1 MSAIAYPYLRIEDAE
16 VLTSPWA
23 YKEEDRRTLGNY
35 LPDWDYASE
44 IRLYRKITVDVPR
57 IAKRF
62 GVSDADLRLRLVIT
76 VGTGGARE
84 DRYRRVYWAHD
95 IARDEADHEVEF
107 SLDGLDISQRIR
119 LRTDLLY
126 SAPGVGGSILAPKR
140 TGLSLWDDETLVRV
154 EPEEARFPVE
164 AVSFSQHFPDTRN
177 AMWRLEWSPA
187 DLTEDFTGS
196 FRVFINDD
204 FPDFVSKMS
213 AGEITTVGLVK
224 AAVRVQVTRG
234 ALSHNGLEDALK
246 EESQVSIASAVQRWL
261 TAAFPGESI
270 ATIRQIADHNP
281 ALFDAA
287 ISGVYEERVADA

>member
-44 IRLYRKITVDVPR
+44 IRLHRKITVDVPR

-62 GVSDADLRLRLVIT
+62 GVSEAELRLRLVIT

-84 DRYRRVYWAHD
+84 DRHRRVYWAHD

-126 SAPGVGGSILAPKR
+126 SAPGAGGSILAPKR
-140 TGLSLWDDETLVRV
+140 TGLSLWDDEMLVRV

-287 ISGVYEERVADA
+287 VSGVHEERVADA